1 MPTLSSIFIR
11 EAIIMAYD
19 KDLDDIMEN
28 AIVKAINAEGISYAY
43 IVDSEGNI
51 ISNIAVRLGEEE

>member
-1 MPTLSSIFIR
+1 
-11 EAIIMAYD
+11 MAYE

-28 AIVKAINAEGISYAY
+28 AQIKAINANGISYAY

-51 ISNIAVRLGEEE
+51 ISNIALRLEEEE